1 MDLDKVLEEIGE
13 FGKYQKIKYFLLC
26 IPVFFGAANS
36 LSYVFT
42 AGKQHYRCLIP
53 ECEQINAQ
61 YTDGINWTQNAYPG
75 QMGVYGDFVAKDC
88 KRFTTFSTNNTS
100 NDTCALLSFTKES
113 ISCNE
118 FVFDTTDRTIVQD
131 WNLTCEENDWKL
143 PFVGTVHFIGVICGS
158 IWMLFGDFFGRK
170 GVLIWATLFMSI
182 TGICQALAWNY
193 QVFIVFAFLN
203 AIGISGVYPM
213 AFVLGMELVGK
224 QKRGVVGMVCNYF
237 YAIGEAVLG
246 LTALLCGDWVFLQ
259 ILMSVPPLIVVSYYW
274 IIPESVRWHLAKN
287 QNIKAIKI
295 IKQAAKTNGVQL
307 TAETA
312 KLFQKLEAEEIEQ
325 QQNDSTQHKTV
336 LSNNGE
342 IMASVRKMLQS
353 KIMIKRILILLYNF
367 IINALVYYGLS
378 LNSVS
383 LSGNKYFNFILVS
396 LIELPGYYLGFV
408 AMEKYGRRLSLAG
421 AMILCG
427 LTCVVCGYSDIYW
440 LKIAL
445 FLIGKLGIT
454 SSFGILY
461 VQCNELFPTLIRSGC
476 VGFFGTMARVGA
488 TISPFIP
495 VLATYYK
502 PLPFIVYG
510 ITASFG
516 GLLAL
521 NLPETN
527 KRQLPTTVEEAARIE
542 FATQDDTEIPLN
554 R

>member
-53 ECEQINAQ
+53 ECELSNAE
-61 YTDGINWTQNAYPG
+61 YTDDVNWTQSAYPG
-75 QMGVYGDFVAKDC
+75 EISLHDDFVATAC
-88 KRFTTFSTNNTS
+88 KRFKTLSTNATT
-100 NDTCALLSFTKES
+100 NDTCASLSFSKES

-118 FVFDTTDRTIVQD
+118 FVFDTTDRTIVQE

-158 IWMLFGDFFGRK
+158 LWMLFGDYFGRK
-170 GVLIWATLFMSI
+170 SVLICATLFMSI

-246 LTALLCGDWVFLQ
+246 LTAWLCGDWVLLQ
-259 ILMSVPPLIVVSYYW
+259 MLMSVPPLIVISYCW

-295 IKQAAKTNGVQL
+295 IKQAAKTNGVEL
-307 TAETA
+307 TTETQ
-312 KLFQKLEAEEIEQ
+312 KLFQKLEADE
-325 QQNDSTQHKTV
+325 NMNKNSTDHSVVQ
-336 LSNNGE
+336 SNNGE
-342 IMASVRKMLQS
+342 IIASVRKMLQS
-353 KIMIKRILILLYNF
+353 RIMINRILILFYNF
-367 IINALVYYGLS
+367 IINALVYFGLS

-396 LIELPGYYLGFV
+396 LIELPGYYLGFI
-408 AMEKYGRRLSLAG
+408 AMEKYGRRVSLAG

-427 LTCVVCGYSDIYW
+427 LTCVLCGYSNWYW
-440 LKIAL
+440 LQIAL

-476 VGFFGTMARVGA
+476 VGFFATMARVGA

-495 VLATYYK
+495 VLATIYK

-510 ITASFG
+510 ITAFIG

-527 KRQLPTTVEEAARIE
+527 KKKLPSSVEEATRLE
-542 FATQDDTEIPLN
+542 FDSQDEIVPLN